1 MNIGVRLDLPG
12 RKGQCCTTRAQVRSD
27 LSHGAHS
34 FGCIVTDI
42 GEVFCNGRQRS
53 QKWTVYRDDAQIRAV
68 DRSEQ
73 ADCIGHTGMIRK
85 EQNRPI
91 GWNVFPSMYA
101 QIMDV
106 MLLQKSTRGV
116 TQPYLPN
123 EVVVLYDL
131 SRKLPCWADE

>member
-1 MNIGVRLDLPG
+1 MNIRVRLDLPG
-12 RKGQCCTTRAQVRSD
+12 RKGQCCATHAQVRSD
-27 LSHGAHS
+27 LSYGTHS
-34 FGCIVTDI
+34 FGCIVTAI
-42 GEVFCNGRQRS
+42 GEVFCDVRQRR

-85 EQNRPI
+85 EQNGPI
-91 GWNVFPSMYA
+91 GWNVFPPMYA

-116 TQPYLPN
+116 TQSCLPD
-123 EVVVLYDL
+123 EIVILHDL
-131 SRKLPCWADE
+131 LSKLPCRA